1 MGEVYRARD
10 TKLNRQVALKVLP
23 ATFAADAERLA
34 RFRRE
39 AQVLAALNHPN
50 IATIYGFDDA
60 GATHALVM
68 EFVEGQALDEIL
80 SPRKAHSSSA
90 KGQAEGTGPKK
101 LSSSGGVKSAVPV
114 PKQEGVP
121 LGEALT
127 VARQIADALEFAH
140 ERGIIHRDLKPANI
154 KIREDGTV
162 KVLDF
167 GLAKALSSEATTGS
181 ADALSSPTLT
191 GHATQIGVILG
202 TAAYMAPEQAKGK
215 NVDRRADIWSFGCVL
230 FEMLARKMAF
240 SGETVTDTLA
250 AVLKEEP
257 DWSILP
263 PETPLCIRE
272 LLRRCMKKDP
282 KQRLQSIGDARITIE
297 EALSGAP
304 QDALPIAVE
313 LVRPPLWRRVLPW
326 VVAAACL
333 VAASIATVAYLDRRE
348 EMLPSL
354 RLTIDPPHDAQFGT
368 GFALSPDGTRL
379 VFAATSNGKQQM
391 LWMRPLASLQA
402 QPIPGTEQGDF
413 PFWSP
418 DGKSIGFFAS
428 GKLKRLDL
436 GTGSV
441 QNLCPIG
448 DPRGGAWSFDGTIV
462 FSSEVNTPL
471 MKIPATGGMPVPA
484 TAFDPSRQER
494 SDRWPFFLPDGRHF
508 VFLEEGNSQSPDA
521 VAIGS
526 LGSYKT
532 QVLLTLPT
540 GSAAIY
546 ANNHLV
552 YSRSGSLVAQ
562 PFDNEHLKLLGD
574 PVLLAENV
582 SAVGV
587 LGPTGYLSASASATG
602 LLIYR
607 NNVAAVSLFAL
618 LDRRGKT
625 LGTIGPPAAYGEPAL
640 SPDEKKIA
648 VTMPDPEQAGSFTP
662 LWLMD
667 VATGASSRFT
677 FDNFDDGSP
686 IWSPDGRWIYFSS
699 NRGGAYNIYRK
710 LADGSADAELV
721 LKSINIEM
729 PSDISKDNRFLLLD
743 EFSPLTNRDLLF
755 LPLQPVGEPKP
766 FRATAAE
773 EADGRF
779 SPDGRWVAYCSDENR
794 PGDFEIFVSSFPP
807 SSSKWQVSSGG
818 GYWPMWSHDGRE
830 LYFTSGT
837 TLMAA
842 DVIPGS
848 TFQFRSPHP
857 LFPARLAQSVFTQAH
872 SGYFVFTGGQKF
884 LLNQLVSTG
893 ESPPL
898 IVVASWTSELKKK

>member
-1 MGEVYRARD
+1 MALTSGAKLGPYEIRSPLGAGGMGEVYRGRD
-10 TKLNRQVALKVLP
+10 RRLGRDVALKVLP
-23 ATFAADAERLA
+23 VAFAADTERMA
-34 RFRRE
+34 RFQRE
-39 AQVLAALNHPN
+39 AQVLALLNHPN
-50 IATIYGFDDA
+50 IASIYGLEDSGEVRAF
-60 GATHALVM
+60 VM
-68 EFVEGQALDEIL
+68 ELVEGPTLADRIATGRIL
-80 SPRKAHSSSA
+80 
-90 KGQAEGTGPKK
+90 
-101 LSSSGGVKSAVPV
+101 VD
-114 PKQEGVP
+114 
-121 LGEALT
+121 EALSI
-127 VARQIADALEFAH
+127 AKQICEAVEYAH
-140 ERGIIHRDLKPANI
+140 ERGVVHRDLKPANI
-154 KIREDGTV
+154 KLANGSSV
-162 KVLDF
+162 KILDF
-167 GLAKALSSEATTGS
+167 GLAKALEGDGVLSDIS
-181 ADALSSPTLT
+181 SSPTITRL
-191 GHATQIGVILG
+191 ATQQGIILG
-202 TAAYMAPEQAKGK
+202 TAAYMSPEQAKGK
-215 NVDRRADIWSFGCVL
+215 SVDRRADIWSFGCVL
-230 FEMLARKMAF
+230 FEMLTRKMAF

-257 DWSILP
+257 DWSLLP
-263 PETPLCIRE
+263 PATPPRICE
-272 LLRRCMKKDP
+272 LLRRCLKKDP

-297 EALSGAP
+297 EALSGVP
-304 QDALPIAVE
+304 QDALPIAVDP
-313 LVRPPLWRRVLPW
+313 VRPPLWRRALPW
-326 VVAAACL
+326 LVAAACL
-333 VAASIATVAYLDRRE
+333 VAASVGTVAYLDRRE

-379 VFAATSNGKQQM
+379 VFAATSNGKQM

-418 DGKSIGFFAS
+418 DGKSVGFFAS

-448 DPRGGAWSFDGTIV
+448 DPRGGAWSLDGTIV

-471 MKIPATGGMPVPA
+471 MKIPATGGTPVPA

-521 VAIGS
+521 VAVGS
-526 LGSYKT
+526 LDSIKT

-546 ANNHLV
+546 ADNHLI

-562 PFDNEHLKLLGD
+562 PFDNERLKLLGD
-574 PVLLAENV
+574 PVRLAENV

-607 NNVAAVSLFAL
+607 NNVAAVSQFAL
-618 LDRRGKT
+618 LDRSGKT

-640 SPDEKKIA
+640 SPDQKKIA

-686 IWSPDGRWIYFSS
+686 VWSPDGRWIYFSS

-710 LADGSADAELV
+710 MADGSADAELV
-721 LKSINIEM
+721 LKSINIEL
-729 PSDISKDNRFLLLD
+729 PSDISPDNRFLLLD

-755 LPLQPVGEPKP
+755 LPLQPAGDPKP

-842 DVIPGS
+842 EVIPGS
-848 TFQFRSPHP
+848 TFQFRLPHP